1 MSQEKFAELCDL
13 HRTYIGA
20 IERGERNI
28 TLDTL
33 EQIANALRVSCEEL
47 LTSRQKKRTR

>member
-1 MSQEKFAELCDL
+1 MSQERLAEQCRL

-20 IERGERNI
+20 IERAEGNI

-33 EQIANALRVSCEEL
+33 DKVAKALRMQPFEL
-47 LTSRQKKRTR
+47 VRGDSTSG